1 MISDTIASIAT
12 AMNQGGIG
20 IIRVSGP
27 DSIRIVD
34 EMYRTKSG
42 EKKLSTFESHTIHYG
57 LLYDDD
63 QMLDEVMI
71 AIMKAPH
78 SYTTED
84 TVEIDCHG
92 GNLIMKKILLAV
104 CKHGA
109 RLAEPGEF
117 TKRAFLGGRIDLSEA
132 EAVMDLIESQNEF
145 AAKASLKQL
154 GGALSQKVRHL
165 RDDILYEIAFIESAL
180 DDPEHISLDGYRDRL
195 DEKTTDVICELEK
208 MIASADNGKMM
219 KEGIKTVIVGKPN
232 AGKSS
237 FLNVMIGQEK
247 AIVTSI
253 AGTTRDVLEE
263 SIQLKG
269 IGIQL
274 IDTAG
279 IHDTEDVVESIG
291 VERAI
296 KYAKDADLVLY
307 VVDTSVPLEEADY
320 TIMEM
325 IQDKPVIIV
334 CNKSDL
340 EQVVTKEMIQEK
352 SSLFGMNHVEIVS
365 ISAKENTGI
374 EELEKTVEKMFF
386 QNTIQMNDEVVIT
399 NIRHKTA
406 LEEALS
412 SMKLVRQSVSDDMPE
427 DFYSI
432 DLLGAYSALGRI
444 IGEEVDDDVV
454 NEIFSKFCMG
464 K

>member
-132 EAVMDLIESQNEF
+132 EAVMDLIESKNEF

>member
-263 SIQLKG
+263 SIQLFHNFFLLCNCLSLSFCTDTDVG
-269 IGIQL
+269 FQL
-274 IDTAG
+274 WLCTGRAYYYG
-279 IHDTEDVVESIG
+279 AVV
-291 VERAI
+291 
-296 KYAKDADLVLY
+296 L
-307 VVDTSVPLEEADY
+307 
-320 TIMEM
+320 
-325 IQDKPVIIV
+325 
-334 CNKSDL
+334 
-340 EQVVTKEMIQEK
+340 
-352 SSLFGMNHVEIVS
+352 
-365 ISAKENTGI
+365 
-374 EELEKTVEKMFF
+374 
-386 QNTIQMNDEVVIT
+386 
-399 NIRHKTA
+399 
-406 LEEALS
+406 
-412 SMKLVRQSVSDDMPE
+412 
-427 DFYSI
+427 
-432 DLLGAYSALGRI
+432 
-444 IGEEVDDDVV
+444 
-454 NEIFSKFCMG
+454 
-464 K
+464 

>member
-195 DEKTTDVICELEK
+195 DEKTSDVICELEK

-279 IHDTEDVVESIG
+279 IHDTEDLVESIG

>member
-1 MISDTIASIAT
+1 
-12 AMNQGGIG
+12 
-20 IIRVSGP
+20 
-27 DSIRIVD
+27 
-34 EMYRTKSG
+34 
-42 EKKLSTFESHTIHYG
+42 
-57 LLYDDD
+57 
-63 QMLDEVMI
+63 
-71 AIMKAPH
+71 
-78 SYTTED
+78 
-84 TVEIDCHG
+84 
-92 GNLIMKKILLAV
+92 MKKILLAV